1 MKKDRRSLLL
11 AVLVMVGLIS
21 LPLQAA
27 GIVHI
32 TGGGQG
38 TFGFDLDADGDTD
51 GSHFGMGVDI
61 LGGGAAQGHFTCL
74 MAGNKAFLGLH
85 LMLVEGQVDVGTAN
99 SSAGTGSFSGSGTLH
114 INNDK
119 EDVTF
124 VVHILHGGGP
134 GVGQFQLTVY
144 DSSGSLIVAFPPE
157 MVESGQIMIH

>member
-1 MKKDRRSLLL
+1 MRNTRRSLLL
-11 AVLVMVGLIS
+11 TVFVTLGLTS
-21 LPLQAA
+21 LPLQA
-27 GIVHI
+27 GRIIHI

-38 TFGFDLDADGDTD
+38 TFGFDLDADGDID
-51 GSHFGMGVDI
+51 GSHFGIGVDI

-74 MAGNKAFLGLH
+74 MAGNKEFMGLH
-85 LMLVEGQVDVGTAN
+85 LMLVEGQVDAGTAN

-124 VVHILHGGGP
+124 VVHIVQEGGP

-144 DSSGSLIVAFPPE
+144 DSSGGLIVAFPPE
-157 MVESGQIMIH
+157 MVESGQIMMH